1 MESHLRGAQH
11 MKVLRNRAAVN
22 DVCWVCNM
30 TIGTNATMWAQ
41 HLSGKRH
48 IKNAANVEPTSGK
61 AGPPDSDTWCNV
73 CSARFTDRRA
83 ANAHRRSEKHKRKVA
98 LLKVG
103 GKIKES
109 QKSKHGV
116 ALSHDSGIVEIPFV
130 DIQTLVD
137 QPLRTTDIVIAAR
150 SHHCRLTSVRF
161 LSTGTSVGRQSSFY
175 VGVTPPVRLH
185 VDDNFN
191 LPIIFEAGELRG
203 YFTDTVELSFDNTE
217 SGQEWKVSRTIRT
230 TVGVASDYALLRPAA
245 PYVRRP
251 RRAIT
256 RIRQPL
262 PGPLPPSR
270 ATVPYVKALPPYPL
284 NDDFATLGPLN
295 QRIASVQA
303 MLPATLNGQTYKDLW
318 SALLFVEEH
327 QMRVDIEEYDLVGVP
342 LTQVPGL
349 AEKRPSVL
357 VGDSVHLSL
366 QHNPNQWFDGRV
378 HAVRDKEVGLRFH
391 ERFAYQQGELC
402 EARFTVP
409 RIPIRRM
416 HLAVN
421 SQFCPDRVLFPDSTH
436 IRGLLRPSASAMD
449 QINTFNPLIA
459 SNPAQLEAVASI
471 VNRPAGA
478 VPFVI
483 WGPPG
488 TGKTI
493 TVVEAIRQ
501 VLAKNPNA
509 RILACAP
516 SNSAADLIA
525 QRLTSLGRNRL
536 FRMNAPSRFTNRL
549 PDDLR
554 DFVYKDRDGYF
565 TVQGAQ
571 HLKQFSVVVS
581 TCLSA
586 SIPFGVGVEVGHFS
600 HIFID
605 EAGQAMEPEI
615 MVPIKTMADDR
626 TTIVL
631 SGDPKQLGPI
641 VRSAVASHLGLATSF
656 LNRLVDREV
665 YSNSASVGVTMVKLT
680 KNWRSHD
687 AILRFPNETFYN
699 GELEAC
705 APCTVIDSLLESPV
719 LARKN
724 FPVVFHG
731 IAGLD
736 DREAGSPSYF
746 NIDEISLICKYVDE
760 LRSDRVRRLTDHDI
774 GVISP
779 YNAQGK
785 KLRRRLD
792 MQYQNIKV
800 GSVEEFQGQER
811 TVILITTVRSQVS
824 NVAHDLK
831 HILGFLVNPRRM
843 NVALTRA
850 KALLVV
856 VGNPSI
862 LGLDPLWRKF
872 LNYVHRNGGWK
883 GLQPNWDPKDDSPDG
898 ATGLRVE
905 RAVGDEGLTE
915 MELLAEQLKR
925 QITLTAGRDG
935 DGDED
940 YDEERREANEDRGPW
955 IRRDDE

>member
-1 MESHLRGAQH
+1 
-11 MKVLRNRAAVN
+11 
-22 DVCWVCNM
+22 M
-30 TIGTNATMWAQ
+30 TIGPNPTVWAG
-41 HLSGKRH
+41 HVAGKRH
-48 IKNAANVEPTSGK
+48 LKNVAKLGPAAPNP
-61 AGPPDSDTWCNV
+61 GPPNNDSWCNV
-73 CSARFTDRRA
+73 CSVWLPNKESAKT
-83 ANAHRRSEKHKRKVA
+83 HRRSVKHQKRTELVP
-98 LLKVG
+98 VG
-103 GKIKES
+103 NRIKES
-109 QKSKHGV
+109 QQNKNSV
-116 ALSHDSGIVEIPFV
+116 AVSHESGIVEMPLV
-130 DIQTLVD
+130 DIQTLVE
-137 QPLRTTDIVIAAR
+137 QPLRTMDITIVAGT
-150 SHHCRLTSVRF
+150 HDCRLTSVRF
-161 LSTGTSVGRQSSFY
+161 LSTGTSVGRQSLFY

-185 VDDNFN
+185 ADDNYN
-191 LPIIFEAGELRG
+191 LPIIFEAGDQRG

-217 SGQEWKVSRTIRT
+217 SAQEWKVSRTIRT
-230 TVGVASDYALLRPAA
+230 TVGVASDYELLRPAA

-251 RRAIT
+251 RRVIT
-256 RIRQPL
+256 RVRQPL

-270 ATVPYVKALPPYPL
+270 ATIPYVKALPEYPL
-284 NDDFATLGPLN
+284 KDEFATLGSLD
-295 QRIASVQA
+295 QRIASIRT
-303 MLPATLNGQTYKDLW
+303 MLPTTLNGSTYKDFW
-318 SALLFVEEH
+318 SALLYVEEH
-327 QMRVDIEEYDLVGVP
+327 QMRTDIEEYDLVGVP
-342 LTQVPGL
+342 LVQVQHEKLFYCKDISFGPFALDVPGL

-366 QHNPNQWFDGRV
+366 QRNPNQWYEGRV
-378 HAVRDKEVGLRFH
+378 HVVREREVGLRFH
-391 ERFAYQQGELC
+391 ARFAYRQGELC

-409 RIPIRRM
+409 RIPLRRM

-421 SQFCPDRVLFPDSTH
+421 SEFSPDRVLFPDSSHTS
-436 IRGLLRPSASAMD
+436 GLRRPSARDME
-449 QINTFNPLIA
+449 QIHTFNPLVA
-459 SNPAQLEAVASI
+459 SNPSQLEAVTAI
-471 VNRPAGA
+471 VNRPTGA

-501 VLAKNPNA
+501 VLRKNPNA

-525 QRLTSLGRNRL
+525 QRLTSLGREKV
-536 FRMNAPSRFTNRL
+536 FRMNAPSRFSNRL

-565 TVQGAQ
+565 SVQGAQ
-571 HLKQFSVVVS
+571 HLRQFSVVVS

-586 SIPFGVGVEVGHFS
+586 SIPSGVGVDVGHFS

-615 MVPIKTMADDR
+615 MVPIKTMANER
-626 TTIVL
+626 TTIIL

-641 VRSAVASHLGLATSF
+641 IRSTVASHLGLATSF

-665 YSNSASVGVTMVKLT
+665 YADSANAGITMVKLT
-680 KNWRSHD
+680 KNWRSHE
-687 AILRFPNETFYN
+687 AILCFPNETFYN
-699 GELEAC
+699 SELEVC
-705 APCTVIDSLLESPV
+705 APCTVTDSLLGSPV

-760 LRSDRVRRLTDHDI
+760 LRSDRVRRLSDHDI

-785 KLRRRLD
+785 KLRKRLN
-792 MQYQNIKV
+792 MQYANIKV

-831 HILGFLVNPRRM
+831 HLLGFLVNPRRM

-856 VGNPSI
+856 VGNPLI

-872 LNYVHRNGGWK
+872 LNYIHRNGGWK
-883 GLQPNWDPKDDSPDG
+883 GLEPNWDTKSDSPDEPTQ
-898 ATGLRVE
+898 TG
-905 RAVGDEGLTE
+905 RAAVNGGLTE
-915 MELLAEQLKR
+915 MESLAERLMRRVSIAADQN
-925 QITLTAGRDG
+925 TDG
-935 DGDED
+935 DGD

>member
-1 MESHLRGAQH
+1 
-11 MKVLRNRAAVN
+11 MKVLRNRAAVTGN
-22 DVCWVCNM
+22 ICWVCNM
-30 TIGTNATMWAQ
+30 TIGANATMWAQ

-48 IKNAANVEPTSGK
+48 LKNAEKLGTASAR
-61 AGPPDSDTWCNV
+61 AGPPDGETWCNV
-73 CSARFTDRRA
+73 CSARFTDRRT
-83 ANAHRRSEKHKRKVA
+83 ANAHRRSQNHKKKVA
-98 LLKVG
+98 LLEVG
-103 GKIKES
+103 GRIKES
-109 QKSKHGV
+109 QQSKNGV
-116 ALSHDSGIVEIPFV
+116 AVSHESGIVEIPFV
-130 DIQTLVD
+130 DIQTLAD
-137 QPLRTTDIVIAAR
+137 QPLRTSNITVSAR
-150 SHHCRLTSVRF
+150 SRHCRLTAVRF
-161 LSTGTSVGRQSSFY
+161 LSTGASVGRQSSFY
-175 VGVTPPVRLH
+175 VGITPPVRLH
-185 VDDNFN
+185 VDDNFS
-191 LPIIFEAGELRG
+191 LPVIFEAGDLRG

-217 SGQEWKVSRTIRT
+217 SGQNWKVSRTIRT
-230 TVGVASDYALLRPAA
+230 TVGVAADYALLRPTA
-245 PYVRRP
+245 PYVRPP
-251 RRAIT
+251 RRVIT
-256 RIRQPL
+256 RVRQPL
-262 PGPLPPSR
+262 PGPVPSLR
-270 ATVPYVKALPPYPL
+270 ATIPYIKALPPYPL
-284 NDDFATLGPLN
+284 DDAFATLGSLN
-295 QRIASVQA
+295 QRIANIRA
-303 MLPATLNGQTYKDLW
+303 MLPTVLNGRTYKDFW
-318 SALLFVEEH
+318 ME
-327 QMRVDIEEYDLVGVP
+327 
-342 LTQVPGL
+342 VPGL

-366 QHNPNQWFDGRV
+366 QRNPNQWFEGRV
-378 HAVRDKEVGLRFH
+378 HVVREKEVGLRFH
-391 ERFAYQQGELC
+391 ARFAYREGELC

-409 RIPIRRM
+409 RIPLRRM
-416 HLAVN
+416 HFAIN
-421 SQFCPDRVLFPDSTH
+421 SEFSPDKILFPDSTH
-436 IRGLLRPSASAMD
+436 ITGLRRPSSRETE
-449 QINTFNPLIA
+449 QINTFNPLVA
-459 SNPAQLEAVASI
+459 SNPAQLQAVAAI
-471 VNRPAGA
+471 LNRPAGA

-501 VLAKNPNA
+501 VLRENPNA

-525 QRLTSLGRNRL
+525 QRLTNLGRHRL
-536 FRMNAPSRFTNRL
+536 FRMNAPSRFSNRL

-554 DFVYKDRDGYF
+554 DFVYKDQDGHF
-565 TVQGAQ
+565 SVQGAQ
-571 HLKQFSVVVS
+571 HIKNFSIVVS

-586 SIPFGVGVEVGHFS
+586 SIPFGVGVEIGHFS

-615 MVPIKTMADDR
+615 MVPIKTMANEN

-641 VRSAVASHLGLATSF
+641 IRSTVASHLGLATSF
-656 LNRLVDREV
+656 LNRLVDREI
-665 YSNSASVGVTMVKLT
+665 YSNPANAGVTMVKLT

-699 GELEAC
+699 SELEVC
-705 APCTVIDSLLESPV
+705 GPCTVIDSLLGSPV
-719 LARKN
+719 LAKKN

-736 DREAGSPSYF
+736 EREAGSPSYF
-746 NIDEISLICKYVDE
+746 NIDEVSLIYKYVDE
-760 LRSDRVRRLTDHDI
+760 LKNDRARRLTDHDI

-785 KLRRRLD
+785 KLRKRLG
-792 MQYQNIKV
+792 MQWENIKV

-811 TVILITTVRSQVS
+811 KVILITTVRSQVS

-831 HILGFLVNPRRM
+831 HVLGFLVNPRRM

-856 VGNPSI
+856 VGNPNI

-883 GLQPNWDPKDDSPDG
+883 GLQPNWDPTSDSPDEPTQAG
-898 ATGLRVE
+898 STASNG
-905 RAVGDEGLTE
+905 GLTE
-915 MELLAEQLKR
+915 MESLAERLMRRVSIAADQN
-925 QITLTAGRDG
+925 TDG
-935 DGDED
+935 DGD

>member
-1 MESHLRGAQH
+1 MEQHLGGAKH
-11 MKVLRNRAAVN
+11 IKVLRNRAAVSG

-48 IKNAANVEPTSGK
+48 LQNAEKVGPSSAR
-61 AGPPDSDTWCNV
+61 AGPPDSNTWCNV
-73 CSARFTDRRA
+73 CSARLMGKRA
-83 ANAHRRSEKHKRKVA
+83 AKAHRASEKHKKRVA
-98 LLKVG
+98 LLEVG
-103 GKIKES
+103 GRIKES
-109 QKSKHGV
+109 QQNKNGV
-116 ALSHDSGIVEIPFV
+116 AVSHEPGIIEIPFV

-137 QPLRTTDIVIAAR
+137 QPLRTMDITISAR
-150 SHHCRLTSVRF
+150 SHHCRLTAVRF
-161 LSTGTSVGRQSSFY
+161 LSSGTSLGQQSSFY
-175 VGVTPPVRLH
+175 AGTTPPVRLH
-185 VDDNFN
+185 IDDKFN
-191 LPIIFEAGELRG
+191 LPIIFEAGDLRG

-230 TVGVASDYALLRPAA
+230 TVGVAADYALLRPTA
-245 PYVRRP
+245 PYVRPP
-251 RRAIT
+251 RRVIA
-256 RIRQPL
+256 RVRQPL
-262 PGPLPPSR
+262 PGPVPSLR
-270 ATVPYVKALPPYPL
+270 ATIPYIKALPPYPL
-284 NDDFATLGPLN
+284 DDAFATLGSLH
-295 QRIASVQA
+295 QRIASIRA
-303 MLPATLNGQTYKDLW
+303 MLPTILNGKSYKDFW
-318 SALLFVEEH
+318 GALLFVEEH

-342 LTQVPGL
+342 LVQVPGGNLFYVSILAVPGL

-366 QHNPNQWFDGRV
+366 QRNPDQWFEGRV
-378 HAVRDKEVGLRFH
+378 HAVREREVGLRFH
-391 ERFAYQQGELC
+391 ARFAYRQGELC

-409 RIPIRRM
+409 RIPLRRM
-416 HLAVN
+416 HLAIN
-421 SQFCPDRVLFPDSTH
+421 SEFCPDKVLFPDSTH
-436 IRGLLRPSASAMD
+436 IKGLRRPSSQVMQ
-449 QINTFNPLIA
+449 QINTFNPLVA
-459 SNPAQLEAVASI
+459 SNSAQLEAVAAI

-501 VLAKNPNA
+501 VLRKNPNA

-525 QRLTSLGRNRL
+525 QRLTNLGRHRL
-536 FRMNAPSRFTNRL
+536 FRMNAPSRPTDRL

-554 DFVYKDRDGYF
+554 DFVYKDQDNHF
-565 TVQGAQ
+565 SVQGAQ
-571 HLKQFSVVVS
+571 HIKQFSVVVS

-586 SIPFGVGVEVGHFS
+586 SIPSGVGVEIGHFS

-615 MVPIKTMADDR
+615 MVPIKTMSNEN
-626 TTIVL
+626 TTVVL

-641 VRSAVASHLGLATSF
+641 VRSTVASHLGLATSF
-656 LNRLVDREV
+656 LNRLVDREI
-665 YSNSASVGVTMVKLT
+665 YSNPGNGGVTMIKLT

-699 GELEAC
+699 SELEVC
-705 APCTVIDSLLESPV
+705 GPCTVIDSFLASPV
-719 LARKN
+719 LAKKG

-731 IAGLD
+731 IAGRD
-736 DREAGSPSYF
+736 EREAGSPSYF
-746 NIDEISLICKYVDE
+746 NIDEISLICRYVDE

-785 KLRRRLD
+785 KLRKRLK
-792 MQYQNIKV
+792 MQYENIKV
-800 GSVEEFQGQER
+800 GSVEEFQGQ
-811 TVILITTVRSQVS
+811 VS

-831 HILGFLVNPRRM
+831 HLLGFLVNPRRM

-856 VGNPSI
+856 VGNPLI
-862 LGLDPLWRKF
+862 LGLDPLWRQF

-883 GLQPNWDPKDDSPDG
+883 GLEPNWDPKSNSPDEPTQ
-898 ATGLRVE
+898 TG
-905 RAVGDEGLTE
+905 RAAVNGGLTE
-915 MELLAEQLKR
+915 MESLAEQLMR
-925 QITLTAGRDG
+925 RVSTAADQNADG
-935 DGDED
+935 DGD